1 MKAGVLLAD
10 SVRGWKLNLNL
21 QGQSIQEDRPS
32 QSYLQRY
39 RAFGSAF
46 IRKPIYHWGALISA
60 SEIARIEKEISMF
73 RLTNLISELK
83 SSTRDSYLDLI
94 VLKDQIELNQ
104 NTISSVEDTMN
115 RISQK
120 QKLGLTN
127 ELDVKNAELNLL
139 EKQIALEDLNRS
151 LLIASRRFRELTGWN
166 DVLYLD
172 SNDSF
177 QEFQKDY
184 SFNTFEP
191 ELIAGGTS
199 YSVERIRNEIE
210 VEDRKIKIAESGLK
224 PKVNFLAGFFQDQVP
239 LANNEDSFRR
249 NNFLVGL
256 EVNWAIWD
264 SSKSKAEESV
274 VGRKR
279 RLGNEHGKRVEILS
293 NYS

>member
-1 MKAGVLLAD
+1 
-10 SVRGWKLNLNL
+10 
-21 QGQSIQEDRPS
+21 
-32 QSYLQRY
+32 
-39 RAFGSAF
+39 
-46 IRKPIYHWGALISA
+46 
-60 SEIARIEKEISMF
+60 
-73 RLTNLISELK
+73 
-83 SSTRDSYLDLI
+83 
-94 VLKDQIELNQ
+94 
-104 NTISSVEDTMN
+104 MN

-151 LLIASRRFRELTGWN
+151 LVIASRRFRELTGWN

-172 SNDSF
+172 PNASF

-184 SFNTFEP
+184 PFNTFEP

-210 VEDRKIKIAESGLK
+210 VEARKIKIAESGLK

-264 SSKSKAEESV
+264 SSKSKAEKSQSLA
-274 VGRKR
+274 RKR
-279 RLGNEHGKRVEILS
+279 RLEMSLERESKSFRITLDGMKSELDSLAKKVQMTRKLVEIAKKRLIVSEIEYTSDRITLNQFMDARISLDQAKIKRLESICNYLKVKNRLEEVILS
-293 NYS
+293 KYE

>member
-1 MKAGVLLAD
+1 MVPHLF
-10 SVRGWKLNLNL
+10 VN
-21 QGQSIQEDRPS
+21 PS
-32 QSYLQRY
+32 TT
-39 RAFGSAF
+39 GE
-46 IRKPIYHWGALISA
+46 LISA
-60 SEIARIEKEISMF
+60 SEIARIENETSMF
-73 RLTNLISELK
+73 RLSNLISELK

-151 LLIASRRFRELTGWN
+151 LVIASRRFRELTGWN

-172 SNDSF
+172 SNYSF

-210 VEDRKIKIAESGLK
+210 VEDRKIKIAESG
-224 PKVNFLAGFFQDQVP
+224 F
-239 LANNEDSFRR
+239 
-249 NNFLVGL
+249 
-256 EVNWAIWD
+256 
-264 SSKSKAEESV
+264 
-274 VGRKR
+274 
-279 RLGNEHGKRVEILS
+279 
-293 NYS
+293 

>member
-1 MKAGVLLAD
+1 MKCLFSIFPSIAVFSATLAGGNKEVTETHFGELKQVLIELEENAPLIKEEFQRLEEMKAGVLLAD

-151 LLIASRRFRELTGWN
+151 LVIASRRFR
-166 DVLYLD
+166 
-172 SNDSF
+172 S
-177 QEFQKDY
+177 
-184 SFNTFEP
+184 
-191 ELIAGGTS
+191 
-199 YSVERIRNEIE
+199 
-210 VEDRKIKIAESGLK
+210 
-224 PKVNFLAGFFQDQVP
+224 
-239 LANNEDSFRR
+239 
-249 NNFLVGL
+249 
-256 EVNWAIWD
+256 
-264 SSKSKAEESV
+264 
-274 VGRKR
+274 
-279 RLGNEHGKRVEILS
+279 
-293 NYS
+293 